1 LDAMVKK
8 EENRF
13 CADCGCREPRWASA
27 NLGIFIC
34 LSCSGIHRNL
44 GVHISFVRSF
54 NLDTWKTEQ
63 VDKMERLGNAKA
75 KVTVRTIYC
84 MFQQYDAAAV
94 LCTASNYVCITHFTS
109 LWTLTC

>member
-1 LDAMVKK
+1 MTSPQDKKRLDAMVKK

-75 KVTVRTIYC
+75 KVKNEYYTVC
-84 MFQQYDAAAV
+84 FSNMMLQQCRLQQAI
-94 LCTASNYVCITHFTS
+94 ASV
-109 LWTLTC
+109 

>member
-1 LDAMVKK
+1 MTSPQDKKRLDAMVKK

-75 KVTVRTIYC
+75 KVTTR
-84 MFQQYDAAAV
+84 MQ
-94 LCTASNYVCITHFTS
+94 
-109 LWTLTC
+109 